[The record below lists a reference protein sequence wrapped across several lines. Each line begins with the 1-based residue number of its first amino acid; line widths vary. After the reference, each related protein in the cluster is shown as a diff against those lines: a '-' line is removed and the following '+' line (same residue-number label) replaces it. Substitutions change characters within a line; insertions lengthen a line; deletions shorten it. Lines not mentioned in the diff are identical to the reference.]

1 MISIKLFNKNSSKLK
16 KETHHHL
23 YAVLLF
29 NNYGTLLL
37 NNIKSN
43 FHYKNTK
50 NQQFKK

>member
-1 MISIKLFNKNSSKLK
+1 MTLIKLFNKNSYKLK
-16 KETHHHL
+16 KEMHHHL
-23 YAVLLF
+23 YVVLPL
-29 NNYGTLLL
+29 NNCGILLL